1 MCYDL
6 VCFELACTCT
16 TCRKKHFRSTLFH
29 SRFCINCI
37 SCRKCGHA
45 HGKFGDNKGGGLENF
60 NRKKAYNTVTKRN
73 RTKRHTL
80 TCRTPPQKTI
90 DWSTQ
95 IPQKEGWTQVFRNGK
110 QFLNCDL
117 YIQCHWK
124 SSYHDR
130 KGWNAFNRLNQ
141 C

>member
-45 HGKFGDNKGGGLENF
+45 HGKFEDNKGGGLDNF
-60 NRKKAYNTVTKRN
+60 NRKKACNAVTKRN

-90 DWSTQ
+90 D
-95 IPQKEGWTQVFRNGK
+95 
-110 QFLNCDL
+110 
-117 YIQCHWK
+117 
-124 SSYHDR
+124 
-130 KGWNAFNRLNQ
+130 
-141 C
+141 